1 VAQWVKN
8 VPAMW
13 RYRFDS
19 WVRKILWSRKWQHIP
34 VLLPGKFHEQRSLK
48 GYSPW
53 GHKESDT
60 TEHMA
65 QHIYTESRKTVLMN
79 LSAGQE

>member
-1 VAQWVKN
+1 MAQWVKD

-19 WVRKILWSRKWQHIP
+19 WVRKILRSRKWQPIP

-48 GYSPW
+48 GYSPR

-60 TEHMA
+60 TEYTA
-65 QHIYTESRKTVLMN
+65 QHIYMESRKMVLMN